1 MFPTITY
8 LIEYLTGL
16 HIPLPI
22 QTFGFFVAI
31 AFIAGYWAFTYELK
45 RKEKQHLIHPYRVA
59 ISAGKP
65 ASTITLIMNF
75 FIGFILGYKLVYAF
89 FNYATFVDNPQALLL
104 SNIGSV
110 IGGTFFGVAMML
122 WAYAEYHKLLSKAP
136 KVVKFSEHP
145 YQLMGKLAMWA
156 AIWGFLGA
164 KLFANLENWD
174 SFIRDPI
181 AGMLSFSGLT
191 FYGGLICGGA
201 AVLIIA
207 NKHGIKPVHM
217 LDVGAPGMMLAYAV
231 GRIGCQMAGDGD
243 WGIVNMSAKPS
254 WLNAMPDWVWA
265 FKFPHNVIEE
275 GIPMAGCVGKF
286 CNELP
291 LPVFPTPLYEV
302 FMCLALFAIL
312 WLLRKRI
319 QIPGLLFSVYLI
331 MAGVE
336 RFLIELIRV
345 NSKYTLFG
353 LSFTQAE
360 LISIFL
366 VIAGILGVAFTVAFS
381 NKKPHFVRAIK

>member
-1 MFPTITY
+1 M
-8 LIEYLTGL
+8 GM
-16 HIPLPI
+16 
-22 QTFGFFVAI
+22 A
-31 AFIAGYWAFTYELK
+31 
-45 RKEKQHLIHPYRVA
+45 
-59 ISAGKP
+59 
-65 ASTITLIMNF
+65 
-75 FIGFILGYKLVYAF
+75 
-89 FNYATFVDNPQALLL
+89 
-104 SNIGSV
+104 
-110 IGGTFFGVAMML
+110 L
-122 WAYAEYHKLLSKAP
+122 WAYAEKEKRLSRGP
-136 KVVKFSEHP
+136 KVFRISEHP
-145 YQLMGKLAMWA
+145 YQLMGTLAFWA

-164 KLFANLENWD
+164 KLFDNLEHWD

-181 AGMLSFSGLT
+181 AGMLAFSGLT

-243 WGIVNMSAKPS
+243 WGIVNISAKPS
-254 WLNAMPDWVWA
+254 WLGFMPDWVWA
-265 FKFPHNVIEE
+265 FKFPHNVIDE
-275 GIPMAGCVGKF
+275 GIPIAGCIGKY

-302 FMCLALFAIL
+302 ILCMILFVIL
-312 WLLRKRI
+312 WFLRKRI
-319 QIPGLLFSVYLI
+319 QTPGLLFSIYLI

-345 NSKYTLFG
+345 NSRYTLFG

-360 LISIFL
+360 MISAFLIIFGTIGI
-366 VIAGILGVAFTVAFS
+366 IASS
-381 NKKPHFVRAIK
+381 NRKIK